1 MIPNSILQRCY
12 QVTIRR
18 SAYWEASRHTA
29 SAIWRIA
36 GNHDCNE
43 PPAMTTSSSTT
54 PPSPNSTPLR
64 TRRQFLKS
72 AAVATGA
79 GLTLLP
85 RGVLRGADTP
95 SKKLT
100 VALIGVG
107 GRGRAHFGAVKDEN
121 VVAVCDVNEK
131 ALAAASQVFPEA
143 KPYVDWRRC
152 LDHKGVDAVVCSTT
166 DHTHAF
172 ISNWAIN
179 RGMHVYCEKPLANC
193 VAEARVVRANYLKN
207 QHKIATQV
215 GMQRHEFPNFN
226 RVREAVLDGA
236 VGTLKHVHV
245 WGDRQHSRTA
255 YLPGEGE
262 PPPELHYDLWI
273 GPSPW
278 HAYNPG
284 YFGGCLKWN
293 MFWDF
298 GSWQVGDMGSHTM
311 DLAWNAIDA
320 ELPVSAE
327 AYGDPVNPDVAPSA
341 LTMTFEHPA
350 NKWRPAIKVTWY
362 QGSHKP
368 KSIEGIPTE
377 QGHGAL
383 FVGDKARLLAG
394 FRDHEL
400 VPRNQEAGM
409 AHYKPRPEAEQL
421 PRMGNFQAQWV
432 NACKGNLKT
441 ACDFNYSGTMI
452 EQLLLGLVAFR
463 VGKKIEYDGK
473 TGRVT
478 NSAEAN
484 ALLSRKYREGWTLN
498 G

>member
-1 MIPNSILQRCY
+1 MN
-12 QVTIRR
+12 
-18 SAYWEASRHTA
+18 
-29 SAIWRIA
+29 
-36 GNHDCNE
+36 
-43 PPAMTTSSSTT
+43 T
-54 PPSPNSTPLR
+54 PPKPDRFL

-85 RGVLRGADTP
+85 SGVLRGADAP
-95 SKKLT
+95 SNKLT

-107 GRGRAHFGAVKDEN
+107 GRGRAHFGAVKDEK
-121 VVAVCDVNEK
+121 VVALCDVNDK
-131 ALAAASQVFPEA
+131 ALAAAAKSFPGA
-143 KPYVDWRRC
+143 KHYVDWRQC
-152 LDHKGVDAVVCSTT
+152 LDHKGVDAVVCATT

-193 VAEARVVRANYLKN
+193 VEEACVVRANYLKN
-207 QHKIATQV
+207 RHKIATQV
-215 GMQRHEFPNFN
+215 GMQRHEFTNFN

-255 YLPGEGE
+255 YLPAQGE

-273 GPSPW
+273 GPAPW
-278 HAYNPG
+278 HPYNPD

-320 ELPVSAE
+320 ELPTSAE
-327 AYGDPVNPDVAPSA
+327 AHGDPVNADVVPSA

-350 NKWRPAIKVTWY
+350 NQWRPAIQVTWY

-368 KSIEGIPTE
+368 RAIDGIPTE
-377 QGHGAL
+377 PGHGAL
-383 FVGDKARLLAG
+383 FVGDKASIVAG
-394 FRDHEL
+394 FRDHEFF
-400 VPRNQEAGM
+400 PRDTVAGM
-409 AHYKPRPEAEQL
+409 AHYTPRPEAQQL
-421 PRMGNFQAQWV
+421 PRLGNFQAQWV
-432 NACKGNLKT
+432 NACKGKLKT
-441 ACDFNYSGTMI
+441 ACDFDYSGAMI
-452 EQLLLGLVAFR
+452 EQMLLGLVAFR
-463 VGKKIEYDGK
+463 VGKKIQYDGK
-473 TGRVT
+473 AGRVT
-478 NSAEAN
+478 NVPEAN
-484 ALLSRKYREGWTLN
+484 ALLRRKYRAGWTLN